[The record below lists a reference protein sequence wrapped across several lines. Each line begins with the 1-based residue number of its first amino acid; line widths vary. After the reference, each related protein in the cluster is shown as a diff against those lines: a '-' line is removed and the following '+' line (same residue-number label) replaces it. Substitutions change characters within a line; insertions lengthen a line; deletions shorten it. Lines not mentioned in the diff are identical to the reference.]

1 MKIRHGLLAAGLMA
15 VLSFLAVPA
24 FAAGIFTYPAAT
36 QAQTNNGFNCF
47 PNDINGPGAPSPSL
61 GGGAPPQTVCSTAG
75 QILAVGNGNPLGV
88 HSNIPIGSVAYG
100 SLGTNTTD
108 IAGQIWLD
116 NLQLPVDKT
125 ITGMACLNGGTAT
138 TDSFILALYNSAGS
152 LVGNT
157 VLTGTLLSGAS
168 AFQQVAFTTPY
179 SAKAG
184 RYWVAWQGNGTTG
197 GSLRTI
203 AASTYLGIATSVVS
217 GSFGTLP
224 ATVTAPTTFTAN
236 NGPICYVY

>member
-1 MKIRHGLLAAGLMA
+1 MKLRHGLIAAGLMA
-15 VLSFLAVPA
+15 AVA
-24 FAAGIFTYPAAT
+24 FFANSALAAGIFTYPAAT
-36 QAQTNNGFNCF
+36 QAQTGSGYNCF

-75 QILAVGNGNPLGV
+75 QILAVGNANPLGV

-100 SLGTNTTD
+100 SLGTSTTD
-108 IAGQIWLD
+108 VAGQVWID

-125 ITGMACLNGGTAT
+125 ITGMACLNGSSAT
-138 TDSFILALYNSAGS
+138 TDSFILALYNGAGA

-157 VLTGTLLSGAS
+157 VLTGTALSGANT
-168 AFQQVAFTTPY
+168 FQQVAFTTPY
-179 SAKAG
+179 AAKAG
-184 RYWVAWQGNGTTG
+184 RYWVAWQGNGTAANA
-197 GSLRTI
+197 LRTI

-224 ATVTAPTTFTAN
+224 AAITLPTTFTAN